1 MIYKSPADFL
11 IETYSPN
18 DAQTHFLTMDDSLS
32 SSPFEDSDHKEELHP
47 TRRLYARIRAVS
59 TGLRRP
65 SPNQDRVDPVEFILL
80 LEPLYLGAVPASV
93 VPIIFFILVLVFIA
107 WVLVAPFVNGY
118 LEYIADQARAEIE
131 ERQKKKS

>member
-18 DAQTHFLTMDDSLS
+18 DAQTHFPTMDDSLS
-32 SSPFEDSDHKEELHP
+32 SSPFEDSDYKEELHS

-93 VPIIFFILVLVFIA
+93 VPIIFFILVLGFIA

-131 ERQKKKS
+131 ERQKKMS